1 LIIEKKSKDESVLV
15 NLKIGDRVKI
25 KDRTDW
31 YLPSGYKP
39 ANVEGRVF
47 EVIEELPGYVTVLLE
62 KEVTGI
68 DISIPLPFSIDS
80 LDKI

>member
-1 LIIEKKSKDESVLV
+1 MKKLQKDEIALV
-15 NLKIGDRVKI
+15 NLIIGDRVKI

-31 YLPSGYKP
+31 YLPSGYKL
-39 ANVEGRVF
+39 ANVEGMVF
-47 EVIEELPGYVTVLLE
+47 EVIEELPGYVTVLVD